1 MRQASY
7 ARDVG
12 DQLAIEPRTRA
23 ERRERA
29 TDDTRSRILDAARDC
44 LLDDGYA
51 SLSTRH
57 VADIAEVPLS
67 QIHYHFGSKQR
78 LILAVLEAEN
88 DRLLARQRAMFG
100 GPEPLWQQWE
110 RACDF
115 LDEDLA
121 SGYVRIL
128 QEMIAA
134 GWSDAEVASAV
145 RQYVAGWQHLLAD
158 VADREGH
165 RLGWL
170 GSFTPAEIAA
180 LMSLP
185 FLGAEEAILLGFE
198 EDTLPARSALRKIG
212 TIIRALEERGS

>member
-7 ARDVG
+7 AREVA
-12 DQLAIEPRTRA
+12 DQLATEPRTRA
-23 ERRERA
+23 ERRERSTA
-29 TDDTRSRILDAARDC
+29 DTRSRILEAARDC
-44 LLDDGYA
+44 LLADGYA

-88 DRLLARQRAMFG
+88 DRLLARQRAMYG

-145 RQYVAGWQHLLAD
+145 RQYVAGWQRLLAE
-158 VADREGH
+158 VAERESH
-165 RLGWL
+165 RLGGL
-170 GSFTPAEIAA
+170 GSFTPAEVAA

-198 EDTLPARSALRKIG
+198 EDTLPARSALRKLG
-212 TIIRALEERGS
+212 TIIRAIEERRA